1 MTENPGNFS
10 NPPDAS
16 IVPPETPAPQPAV
29 PDLPPKEREAFIM
42 KALSDLESP
51 LIGYAT
57 TILHDIDLA
66 RDVVQDT
73 FIRLCQQNLATLK
86 DHLKSWLFT
95 VCRNRALDVLRKD
108 KRAQPLDSIRWKKV
122 AGPGLQPDEIAGYN
136 DLGSRLQPFIDRLSD
151 NQREVIH
158 LKFQHD
164 LSYREIHEITGLSTS
179 NIGFLIH
186 TGIKRLREIL
196 PDDLRP

>member
-1 MTENPGNFS
+1 
-10 NPPDAS
+10 
-16 IVPPETPAPQPAV
+16 
-29 PDLPPKEREAFIM
+29 M
-42 KALSDLESP
+42 KALADYQSP

-57 TILHDIDLA
+57 TILHDTDLA

-73 FIRLCQQNLATLK
+73 FIRLCQQNLGSLK

-108 KRAQPLDSIRWKKV
+108 KRTQPLDDIRWKKV
-122 AGPGLQPDEIAGYN
+122 AGPGLQPDEIAVRD
-136 DLGSRLQPFIDRLSD
+136 DLSTRLISFLDRLSD
-151 NQREVIH
+151 NQREVIL

-164 LSYREIHEITGLSTS
+164 LSYHEIHEITGLTTT

-196 PDDLRP
+196 PADLRP